1 MARVFI
7 FGQINAPIRETGGI
21 IKCMAKAYLNGQM
34 VANIL
39 ANIVKTAKK
48 VMENLA
54 GLMAESTV
62 EAGSTVNNMVMEFI

>member
-1 MARVFI
+1 MAREFI
-7 FGQINAPIRETGGI
+7 FGRINAPIRETGGI
-21 IKCMAKAYLNGQM
+21 IKCMAKAYLNGQT

-39 ANIVKTAKK
+39 ANTVKTAKR

-62 EAGSTVNNMVMEFI
+62 EAGSTVNNMGMEFI